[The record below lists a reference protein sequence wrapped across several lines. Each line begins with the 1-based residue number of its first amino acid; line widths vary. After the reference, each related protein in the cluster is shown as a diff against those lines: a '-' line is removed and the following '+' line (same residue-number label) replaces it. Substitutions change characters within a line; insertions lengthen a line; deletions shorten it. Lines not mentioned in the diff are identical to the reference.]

1 MSETVDVVVLGGGT
15 GGYVAAIR
23 GAQLGLNVVL
33 VESSKL
39 GGTCLH
45 VGCIPTKAL
54 LRSAEVFATMQDGE
68 KYGVLA
74 DGIRFDLAKA
84 MARKQQIV
92 GQLEKG
98 IEFLMKKNQIRV
110 IEGFGR
116 VMGRSIFSPTAG
128 AVRVM
133 RADGEEEMITP
144 RYTIIAT
151 GSKPRELP
159 GMPFDGTH
167 VLSSD
172 DILALETLPA
182 SIIIVGGGAIG
193 IEWASLLADVG
204 VKVTVVE
211 ALSRI
216 LFNEDEEI
224 SSEMTRVMKKRGIKV
239 MTNARV
245 QAEGFAVDGQAVTLP
260 VEVNG
265 RTENLSADKVL
276 VAIGRAANVSDIGLE
291 ATNVQVERGVI
302 VVDDEMRT
310 AEKNIYAIGDVIGR
324 LQLAHAAAH
333 EGIVAMESIAGL
345 KPEPMNYDHVARA
358 TYSRPEVASIGLTE
372 AQAKDKGY
380 SVKTG
385 KFPFRAIGKA
395 LVYGEVDGFVKI
407 VADAERE
414 DVLGVHM
421 MGPHVTD
428 LISEGALAQV
438 LNATPWE
445 IGHTIHPHPTL
456 SEALGEAALAVDG
469 RAIHI

>member
-1 MSETVDVVVLGGGT
+1 MSDLDVVVLGGGT

-23 GAQLGLNVVL
+23 GAQLGLKVAL
-33 VESSKL
+33 VETSKL

-45 VGCIPTKAL
+45 VGCIPSKAL
-54 LRSAEVFATMQDGE
+54 LRSAELFSAVRDGE
-68 KYGVLA
+68 KFGVMT
-74 DGIRFDLAKA
+74 DGLRFDLTKA

-92 GQLEKG
+92 DQLHKG
-98 IEFLMKKNQIRV
+98 IEYLMKKNQIRV
-110 IEGFGR
+110 IEGYGR

-128 AVRVM
+128 AVRVQ
-133 RADGEEEMITP
+133 RADGEEEILSP

-151 GSKPRELP
+151 GSKPRALP
-159 GMPFDGTH
+159 GLSFDGVR

-172 DILALETLPA
+172 DILAIQELPE

-211 ALSRI
+211 ALPRI
-216 LFNEDEEI
+216 LFNEDEDI
-224 SSEMTRVMKKRGIKV
+224 SAEMLRVLKKRGIKV
-239 MTNARV
+239 MADASV
-245 QAEGFAVDGQAVTLP
+245 QADEFAVEGDLVKLP
-260 VEVNG
+260 VTARE
-265 RTENLSADKVL
+265 RTETLTANMVL
-276 VAIGRAANVSDIGLE
+276 VAIGRTANVDDIGLE

-302 VVDDEMRT
+302 VVNDAMCT

-333 EGIVAMESIAGL
+333 EGILAMEALAGL
-345 KPEPMNYDHVARA
+345 KPDPMNYDHVARA

-372 AQAKDKGY
+372 AQAIAKGHQ
-380 SVKTG
+380 VKTG
-385 KFPFRAIGKA
+385 KVSFRAIGKA
-395 LVYGEVDGFVKI
+395 LVYGEVDGLVKI
-407 VADAERE
+407 VADATSD

-421 MGPHVTD
+421 IGPHVTD
-428 LISEGALAQV
+428 LISEAALAQV
-438 LNATPWE
+438 LNASSFE